1 MNSGPSRV
9 TTRRWGK
16 VLGVLLLAGLLVAC
30 GAAKGEKKGKG
41 GGKGEL
47 KAKLLAEEGASA
59 LQRQDLVTAME
70 KWKACHRGELGGG
83 WRGSVLSLGVSHL
96 QVLRAGGRKEEAI
109 KEYEAAISL
118 MDDPRNKCSLP
129 PVLS

>member
-1 MNSGPSRV
+1 M

-70 KWKACHRGELGGG
+70 KY
-83 WRGSVLSLGVSHL
+83 VLTPLFQGCSDLSGVHC
-96 QVLRAGGRKEEAI
+96 QVLQGRQGR
-109 KEYEAAISL
+109 
-118 MDDPRNKCSLP
+118 PR
-129 PVLS
+129 VL